1 MGMVPRQ
8 RGFDMLERKHSLV
21 TVMNPI
27 VSATLAARHRA
38 KLNPSYLML
47 SKKVQLSQLARL
59 TLLAL
64 GFDDEMDW
72 TTATSRKRRR
82 PKKDDDEDEDY
93 IVAPTPKPVSEDGVA
108 KIMSTLLQAR
118 EQWVIIKLLTR
129 LEVSILINLEVNT
142 R

>member
-1 MGMVPRQ
+1 V
-8 RGFDMLERKHSLV
+8 
-21 TVMNPI
+21 
-27 VSATLAARHRA
+27 

-47 SKKVQLSQLARL
+47 SKKVSLFPVAEL

-72 TTATSRKRRR
+72 ATATSRKRRR
-82 PKKDDDEDEDY
+82 AKKDDDEDEDY
-93 IVAPTPKPVSEDGVA
+93 IVAPPPKPVSEDGVA

-129 LEVSILINLEVNT
+129 LEVHSQGPRYLTAGE
-142 R
+142 

>member
-1 MGMVPRQ
+1 MKRN
-8 RGFDMLERKHSLV
+8 L
-21 TVMNPI
+21 
-27 VSATLAARHRA
+27 
-38 KLNPSYLML
+38 SYLTR
-47 SKKVQLSQLARL
+47 SKKVPPPLLTFLKL
-59 TLLAL
+59 TLIAL

-93 IVAPTPKPVSEDGVA
+93 VVAPTPKPVSEDGVA

-118 EQWVIIKLLTR
+118 ELWVIIKLLTR
-129 LEVSILINLEVNT
+129 LEVYTPENLGFNS

>member
-1 MGMVPRQ
+1 M
-8 RGFDMLERKHSLV
+8 S
-21 TVMNPI
+21 PI
-27 VSATLAARHRA
+27 VSVTSAARHRV

-47 SKKVQLSQLARL
+47 SKKVSLFPLSQL
-59 TLLAL
+59 TLAL

-82 PKKDDDEDEDY
+82 AKKDDDEDEDY
-93 IVAPTPKPVSEDGVA
+93 IVAPPPKPVSEDGVA

-129 LEVSILINLEVNT
+129 LEVHSQGPRYLTAGE
-142 R
+142 

>member
-1 MGMVPRQ
+1 MVPRQ

-27 VSATLAARHRA
+27 VSGTLAARHRA

-129 LEVSILINLEVNT
+129 LEVHSQRPRCLTAGE
-142 R
+142 